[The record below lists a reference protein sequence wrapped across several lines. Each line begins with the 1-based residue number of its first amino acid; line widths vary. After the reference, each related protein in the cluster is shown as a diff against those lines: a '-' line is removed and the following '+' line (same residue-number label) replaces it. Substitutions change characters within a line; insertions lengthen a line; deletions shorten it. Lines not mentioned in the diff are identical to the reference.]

1 SRSMISGMNLQG
13 LDYALSVAGGDPT
26 PIKMV
31 FNANGIIFFPATQQH
46 RDQKAAG
53 ISYEDDY
60 RGNALAAILENGR
73 LDIRFHK
80 DFSPQRVVLVIDSLA
95 TVTELAFFK
104 QLRVTYQ
111 GRELAR

>member
-1 SRSMISGMNLQG
+1 MISSMIVQG
-13 LDYALSVAGGDPT
+13 LDYALSVAGGNPA

-31 FNANGIIFFPATQQH
+31 FNANGVIFFPATEQH

-60 RGNALAAILENGR
+60 RGNALAAILENDH
-73 LDIRFHK
+73 LAIRFHK
-80 DFSPQRVVLVIDSLA
+80 DFSAERVVQLIGSLA
-95 TVTELAFFK
+95 SIAELSFFK

-111 GRELAR
+111 GRDLMR